1 MRKGWKT
8 ARLAD
13 VCTFKPPKKEARQRL
28 NPEDAVSFVPMN
40 NLGVRK
46 KELELCEER
55 LLEKVAG
62 SYTYFAEGD
71 VLLAKITPCFE
82 NGKLGIASGLTNGV
96 GFGSSEFIVMRPG
109 DELDAEY
116 LFYLLSQ
123 DSVRDAGARVM
134 SGAVGHK
141 RVPKE
146 LVEGLQLTLPAV
158 TEQKRIVAILD
169 GAFAGIDTAIANTEK
184 NLANARE
191 LFESYLNSVFSD
203 AVMQWE
209 EFPIE
214 KHIKF
219 IDYRGKTPKKTSSGL
234 RLITAKNVRMGYLQ
248 REPEEFV
255 DPETYDTWMT
265 RGIPKKW
272 DVLFTT
278 EAPLGF
284 ACQLDTDEKVVF
296 AQRIITMQPDR
307 DIIHPDY
314 LMFALRSSPIQ
325 SRIHEKATGATATGI
340 KASLLKK
347 IAIPVPEII
356 QQKVIAENA
365 GSLEQESKRL
375 EGIYEEKLTALA
387 ELKQSL
393 LQKAF
398 SGELT
403 ADRAGHEI
411 GCVRVVKDSLTS
423 AAYRAR
429 AAP

>member
-1 MRKGWKT
+1 MSKWPKISLAELTAKRPICYGVLKPGEHHPSGVPLIRVTDIRNNYLETKKVYRISNELSESFKRSILKGG
-8 ARLAD
+8 
-13 VCTFKPPKKEARQRL
+13 E
-28 NPEDAVSFVPMN
+28 
-40 NLGVRK
+40 
-46 KELELCEER
+46 
-55 LLEKVAG
+55 
-62 SYTYFAEGD
+62 
-71 VLLAKITPCFE
+71 VLLSIQGTVGRVALCPKEMAGANVSRT
-82 NGKLGIASGLTNGV
+82 IAV
-96 GFGSSEFIVMRPG
+96 IEP
-109 DELDAEY
+109 DERINRCY
-116 LFYLLSQ
+116 LRYWLLSEA
-123 DSVRDAGARVM
+123 SNFK
-134 SGAVGHK
+134 VGGSTRASFNIGDIRK
-141 RVPKE
+141 LEVSAPP
-146 LVEGLQLTLPAV
+146 LP
-158 TEQKRIVAILD
+158 EQKGIVAILD
-169 GAFAGIDTAIANTEK
+169 EAFAGIDTAIANTEK

-403 ADRAGHEI
+403 ADAVEEVDTI
-411 GCVRVVKDSLTS
+411 E
-423 AAYRAR
+423 AALA
-429 AAP
+429 

>member
-1 MRKGWKT
+1 MREGWKAVQIEDVAKVANGGT
-8 ARLAD
+8 PKTKVPEYWGGEHVWITPAEMGRLESPYLASSRRKLSD
-13 VCTFKPPKKEARQRL
+13 SGLQHSSATLVPSHSVILSTRAPIGHLIINSVPMAFNQGCRGIVPGENVHHKYLYYFLRFSEDLLNDLGSGTTFK
-28 NPEDAVSFVPMN
+28 
-40 NLGVRK
+40 
-46 KELELCEER
+46 ELS
-55 LLEKVAG
+55 A
-62 SYTYFAEGD
+62 
-71 VLLAKITPCFE
+71 
-82 NGKLGIASGLTNGV
+82 GKL
-96 GFGSSEFIVMRPG
+96 
-109 DELDAEY
+109 
-116 LFYLLSQ
+116 
-123 DSVRDAGARVM
+123 
-134 SGAVGHK
+134 K
-141 RVPKE
+141 K
-146 LVEGLQLTLPAV
+146 VEIPLPPLP
-158 TEQKRIVAILD
+158 EQKGIVAILD
-169 GAFAGIDTAIANTEK
+169 EAFAGIDTAIANTQK
-184 NLANARE
+184 NLVNARE
-191 LFESYLNSVFSD
+191 VFKSYLDSVFSD

-403 ADRAGHEI
+403 ADAVEEVDTI
-411 GCVRVVKDSLTS
+411 E
-423 AAYRAR
+423 AALA
-429 AAP
+429 